1 MEGDINDRAYDPAG
15 LNEALTI
22 LKSIKSLCAA
32 SLQSRKRRMVS
43 A

>member
-22 LKSIKSLCAA
+22 LKSIKSCAP
-32 SLQSRKRRMVS
+32 RRFNQES
-43 A
+43 DEW